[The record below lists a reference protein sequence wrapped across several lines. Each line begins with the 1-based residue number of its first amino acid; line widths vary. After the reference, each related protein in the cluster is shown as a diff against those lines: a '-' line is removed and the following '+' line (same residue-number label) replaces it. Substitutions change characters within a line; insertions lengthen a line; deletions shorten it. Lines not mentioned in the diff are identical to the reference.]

1 MKVFVYSSRPY
12 DRTELQR
19 AASEKHELLFTEKR
33 LMDETAHYS
42 HGCPAVSLFT
52 SDDASAP
59 VLAKLHACGVQFLAL
74 RSVGCDHVD
83 LRKAASLGMKVVNV
97 PDYSP
102 YAVAEHAVALLLAL
116 NRKIVEGQM
125 LMQLQDFRIDTL
137 KGYDIHGKTVGI
149 IGTGKIG
156 MAFAHI
162 MKGFG
167 AKLLAFDPIENPEAA
182 SIGMRYDSLE
192 GVLRESDIVSLHC
205 PLIPATRH
213 LISDTQFQWMKK
225 NAILINTS
233 RGAVV
238 NTNDLIEAIESGRL
252 GGACL
257 DVYEN
262 EKGLFF
268 TDHRNDILHDQMFC
282 RLRSFKNVI
291 ITAHQAFLT
300 QDAIESIAATTIAN
314 LDALERG
321 VPCDNELNV
330 IQRHEDVV
338 KR

>member
-12 DRTELQR
+12 DRPELQR
-19 AASEKHELLFTEKR
+19 AASEKHELLFTEKA
-33 LMDETAHYS
+33 LMNETAHYAD
-42 HGCPAVSLFT
+42 GCAAVSIFT
-52 SDDASAP
+52 SDDASAS
-59 VLAKLHACGVQFLAL
+59 VLEKLHACGVQFLAL
-74 RSVGCDHVD
+74 RSVGYDHVD

-116 NRKIVEGQM
+116 NRKIVEGQT

-137 KGYDIHGKTVGI
+137 KGFDIHGKTVGI

-167 AKLLAFDPIENPEAA
+167 AKLLAFDPTENPEAA
-182 SIGMRYDSLE
+182 LIGMHYDSLE
-192 GVLRESDIVSLHC
+192 GVLRKSDIVSLHC
-205 PLIPATRH
+205 PLTPATRH
-213 LISDTQFQWMKK
+213 LISDTQFHWMKK
-225 NAILINTS
+225 NAILINTA

-238 NTNDLIEAIESGRL
+238 NTNDMVEALESGRL

-268 TDHRNDILHDQMFC
+268 NDHRNDILHDQLFC

-330 IQRHEDVV
+330 IQLHEDVV
-338 KR
+338 KK